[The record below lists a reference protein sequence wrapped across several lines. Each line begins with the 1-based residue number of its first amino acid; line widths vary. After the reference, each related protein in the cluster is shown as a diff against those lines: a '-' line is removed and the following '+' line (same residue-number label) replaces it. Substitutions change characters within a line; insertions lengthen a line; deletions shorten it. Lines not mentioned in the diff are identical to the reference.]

1 MRTVAVLLL
10 AAAAMPA
17 ADIRY
22 FRYARPVE
30 ATGASGQ
37 TCIDLSPSVFA
48 HAAPQLSDLRLY
60 NGETEVPYALRVASS
75 PVVPAV
81 DVAAL
86 NAGSGGGTTVFDAA
100 MPEGSFTD
108 VSLSI
113 NAQDFIASVAVA
125 GSQAQGVGK
134 AETKLGTFT
143 IFDLTRQRLGR
154 STVLHLPQ
162 SDFRFL
168 HFRIDGPIKPD
179 DVAGL
184 TVGPARNGD
193 PKYVVVAE
201 SSKVTQDGH
210 ASVIEF
216 DVPDHTPVDRIVF
229 VPGAQPANFSRDF
242 AISVKSKKQPANGDE
257 AAQREVALS
266 GGSLERVHRVDK
278 GRRIDV
284 ENLTSVAPSWA
295 PEGQA
300 RWKIR
305 VENGDDAPVDW
316 RAVRLEMLER
326 SLCFDAAAGAA
337 YTLYYGDSA
346 LAAPQYDY
354 ARLFAAQP
362 GVAADKLGAESAN
375 PAFQARPDDR
385 PFTERHPALLWIA
398 LGAVVLVLGSVALK
412 SVKLTTPSD

>member
-1 MRTVAVLLL
+1 MKIAAVLLL
-10 AAAAMPA
+10 AGAAMPA
-17 ADIRY
+17 ADVRY

-30 ATGASGQ
+30 ATGASWQ
-37 TCIDLSPSVFA
+37 TCFAIDPGLFA
-48 HAAPQLSDLRLY
+48 HAAPRLADLRVY
-60 NGETEVPYALRVASS
+60 SGETEIPYALRVASS
-75 PVVPAV
+75 PSVPAV

-86 NAGSGGGTTVFDAA
+86 NLGSSAGATVFDAA
-100 MPEGSFTD
+100 MPDGGYSD

-113 NAQDFIASVAVA
+113 NAQDFIASVAVS
-125 GSQAQGVGK
+125 GSQAQGPGRP
-134 AETKLGTFT
+134 ETKLGSFT
-143 IFDLTRQRLGR
+143 IFDLTKQRLGR

-168 HFRIDGPIKPD
+168 HFRIDGPIKPG

-193 PKYVVVAE
+193 PKYAVVAE

-216 DVPDHTPVDRIVF
+216 DVPDNTPVDRFVF

-242 AISVKSKKQPANGDE
+242 AISVKSKKQPGTGDDT
-257 AAQREVALS
+257 AQREVALS
-266 GGSLERVHRVDK
+266 GGNLERVHRVDN

-284 ENLTSVAPSWA
+284 ENLTSTAPSWA
-295 PEGQA
+295 PEGPA

-316 RAVRLEMLER
+316 GAVRLEMLER

-362 GVAADKLGAESAN
+362 GVAAAKLGAESSN
-375 PAFQARPDDR
+375 PAFQARSDDR
-385 PFTERHPALLWIA
+385 PFTERHPVLLWIA

-412 SVKLTTPSD
+412 SVKLTSPAG